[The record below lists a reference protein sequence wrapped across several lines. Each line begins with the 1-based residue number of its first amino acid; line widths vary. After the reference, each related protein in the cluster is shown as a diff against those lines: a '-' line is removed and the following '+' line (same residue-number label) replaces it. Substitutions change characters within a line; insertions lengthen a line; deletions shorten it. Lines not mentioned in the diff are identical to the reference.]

1 MGNIRSKCKKTA
13 KISFILSLIISLL
26 MLVLLSTGE
35 NEISS
40 IIFAFI
46 FTLITVFIIIFTI
59 IFCIHLMIYGLSILK
74 ESKAYNQY
82 FKKLKDVIEK
92 IRKKNVKLCQKCNK
106 ELGGFFTGKWRSVK
120 GEKYCLDCAHKKEHE
135 AQKSSVAESKKEKLK
150 EEEYDPNNRCNKCE
164 CDLGGFFTGSWGY
177 FHGKSYCKKCLTKLR
192 ADADT
197 HLLAQKEGRQR
208 KRGSIE
214 EIRCTC
220 MQCGHVWHYLPREKE
235 SANCQSTLNA
245 CVGCA
250 SCGSFL
256 GFYSMNKAHD
266 YQKHAQ
272 SFDKCPKCGSRNF
285 KKERHYYDKE

>member
-120 GEKYCLDCAHKKEHE
+120 GEKYCLDCAKKIEGKREHDGEEHKK
-135 AQKSSVAESKKEKLK
+135 
-150 EEEYDPNNRCNKCE
+150 NNGQSGELCPKCRK
-164 CDLGGFFTGSWGY
+164 DLGGFFSWDWGY
-177 FHGKSYCKKCLTKLR
+177 HSGKKYCKPCL
-192 ADADT
+192 
-197 HLLAQKEGRQR
+197 
-208 KRGSIE
+208 
-214 EIRCTC
+214 
-220 MQCGHVWHYLPREKE
+220 
-235 SANCQSTLNA
+235 
-245 CVGCA
+245 
-250 SCGSFL
+250 
-256 GFYSMNKAHD
+256 
-266 YQKHAQ
+266 
-272 SFDKCPKCGSRNF
+272 
-285 KKERHYYDKE
+285 KKERENPEKILSNSNHIADEYCRQCGAMKKGKYCHECGTEAEERCKRNLMGSIIKEINKKETIEDSIRLQSIAIRLFIALIILVIFLPIILFIIWFIL